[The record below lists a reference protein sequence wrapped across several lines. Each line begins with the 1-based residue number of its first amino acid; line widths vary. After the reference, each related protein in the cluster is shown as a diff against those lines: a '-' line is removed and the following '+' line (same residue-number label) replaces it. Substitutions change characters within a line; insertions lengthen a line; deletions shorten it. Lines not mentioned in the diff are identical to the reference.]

1 MSESAPAALEAL
13 HHAIGTNRATIGG
26 VKISRKDGAIHV
38 EISSADGELAV
49 AIPPAEALRIAA
61 GMYQLAKDAG

>member
-1 MSESAPAALEAL
+1 MSDCAPAALVAL
-13 HHAIGTNRATIGG
+13 HQAIGSNRATIGG

-38 EISSADGELAV
+38 EISSADGALTV

-61 GMYQLAKDAG
+61 GMYPFAKDAG